1 MPIILF
7 AAGIGCFVVGME
19 MGSSVAAYFDGP
31 SLLIVLLPTA
41 LFGASFHTP
50 EGLASAIRFALSEQV
65 DPQKAQKAS
74 VTLRT
79 LHSLAIAT
87 GIVGFLIGL
96 VAMLA
101 NLDDPA
107 KIGPAVA
114 VAILCPLYGTLLAE
128 FLFRPLSQ
136 RIESRVQ
143 S

>member
-7 AAGIGCFVVGME
+7 AAGIGCFVIGMG
-19 MGSSVAAYFDGP
+19 MGTEIAAYFDGP
-31 SLLIVLLPTA
+31 ALLIVLLPTA

-50 EGLASAIRFALSEQV
+50 QGLTSAIRFALSGQV
-65 DPQKAQKAS
+65 DPEEAQKARATLK
-74 VTLRT
+74 TLR
-79 LHSLAIAT
+79 SLAIAA

-101 NLDDPA
+101 NLSDPT
-107 KIGPAVA
+107 KIGPAMA
-114 VAILCPLYGTLLAE
+114 VAILCPLYATLLAE
-128 FLFRPLSQ
+128 FIFRPLSQ